1 MRISDW
7 SSDVCSSDLDREVLR
22 VLAAIHAVDVNAV
35 GLSDFGK
42 PGNYFARKIARWS
55 EQYRAAQ
62 TADVDA
68 METLIAQ
75 LPKAELPDDGSAAL
89 VHGDFRLDNL
99 IWHPRDRKSVVVGK
113 SVSVRVDLGGS
124 RTIKKK
130 KKKDEQSR

>member
-1 MRISDW
+1 MFYVMAHVEGRVIWDPALP
-7 SSDVCSSDLDREVLR
+7 DVAIEQRDAYYREVLR

-42 PGNYFARKIARWS
+42 PGNYFARQIARWS

-75 LPKAELPDDGSAAL
+75 FPKAELPDDGRSEE
-89 VHGDFRLDNL
+89 R
-99 IWHPRDRKSVVVGK
+99 RVGK
-113 SVSVRVDLGGS
+113 ECVSTCRS
-124 RTIKKK
+124 RW
-130 KKKDEQSR
+130 SPYA

>member
-42 PGNYFARKIARWS
+42 PGNYFARQIARWS

-89 VHGDFRLDNL
+89 VNGDFRLYNL
-99 IWHPRDRKSVVVGK
+99 RSAVRGDGK
-113 SVSVRVDLGGS
+113 ECVSTCRS
-124 RTIKKK
+124 RWRP
-130 KKKDEQSR
+130 SH